1 MKNKKLNKFEMTRLL
16 SARARELEAGA
27 KPLVDIS
34 EFEKPILSKD
44 YIRIAE
50 KEFKEGK
57 LDLEIN
63 N

>member
-1 MKNKKLNKFEMTRLL
+1 MKTKKLNKFELTRLL

-44 YIRIAE
+44 YIKIAK
-50 KEFKEGK
+50 KELKEGK